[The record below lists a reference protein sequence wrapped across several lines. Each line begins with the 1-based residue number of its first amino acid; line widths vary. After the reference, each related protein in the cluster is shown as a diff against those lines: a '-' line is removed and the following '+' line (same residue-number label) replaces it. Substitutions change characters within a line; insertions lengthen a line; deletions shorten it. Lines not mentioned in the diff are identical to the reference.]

1 MSNPLPSYYIN
12 TADSN
17 VYIKCTNFGC
27 EIIQKPKET
36 KTCTSDEDRRSGSE
50 VEKDFNDEPGYYKM
64 GGTNKYRQCD
74 NNSCILV
81 TLETECK
88 NSSVGKLFIQD
99 GKVAFY
105 LNFFDGEPIWTYATT
120 TGKYL
125 LKYHASNN
133 IFNLLD
139 NQYELIKITKN
150 TTTIS
155 EDPKNIRYRYTIE
168 DHKVLTKKNC
178 VSSEV
183 NKFKLVKGEK
193 NIHTLRCNEKDTTG
207 L

>member
-1 MSNPLPSYYIN
+1 
-12 TADSN
+12 
-17 VYIKCTNFGC
+17 
-27 EIIQKPKET
+27 
-36 KTCTSDEDRRSGSE
+36 
-50 VEKDFNDEPGYYKM
+50 M

-81 TLETECK
+81 ILETECK

-105 LNFFDGEPIWTYATT
+105 LNFFDGEPIWTYFKRYFPVVTT

-155 EDPKNIRYRYTIE
+155 EDPKSNIFIFKTYY
-168 DHKVLTKKNC
+168 
-178 VSSEV
+178 
-183 NKFKLVKGEK
+183 NKFSYIFFFF
-193 NIHTLRCNEKDTTG
+193 NIYL
-207 L
+207 